1 MGMIET
7 PLTLPCGAVLK
18 NRLVKAA
25 MTEGLADEMNR
36 ATPELATLY
45 RRWALGGAGMLLTG
59 NVQVDRRYMER
70 PGNVAIDGPQS
81 NEAIAAL
88 KKYAQAGTAG
98 GNHLWMQ
105 ISHAGRQT
113 PALVNTTPAGPSD
126 KGLNMPG
133 GQFGKPRALSGE
145 EIWDVVS
152 RFAHAA
158 RIARDTGFT
167 GVQIHAAHGYLL
179 SEFLSPD
186 VNTRTDE
193 WGGSLEN
200 RARLLLEVVR
210 AVRNAVGEYFPI
222 SVKLNSAD
230 FQRGGFSHEES
241 LKVARWLNEETV
253 DLLEISGGTY
263 EQPRMVGAD
272 DMTLSPEKAEK
283 RRESTLAR
291 EAYFLEYA
299 KDIRK
304 ATSMPLMVT
313 GGFRSAAGM
322 NAALESGEVDVVGL
336 GRPLCVDPNV
346 PAKLLSGEISETP
359 AFEKTLKIGPW
370 LLGPHSPI
378 NLIKALNGW
387 GQQGWFCLQL
397 IRMGRGLDPDTAMG
411 VFSAFRNYQRNEEM
425 TATKLRKAG

>member
-1 MGMIET
+1 
-7 PLTLPCGAVLK
+7 
-18 NRLVKAA
+18 
-25 MTEGLADEMNR
+25 
-36 ATPELATLY
+36 
-45 RRWALGGAGMLLTG
+45 
-59 NVQVDRRYMER
+59 
-70 PGNVAIDGPQS
+70 
-81 NEAIAAL
+81 
-88 KKYAQAGTAG
+88 
-98 GNHLWMQ
+98 
-105 ISHAGRQT
+105 
-113 PALVNTTPAGPSD
+113 
-126 KGLNMPG
+126 
-133 GQFGKPRALSGE
+133 
-145 EIWDVVS
+145 
-152 RFAHAA
+152 
-158 RIARDTGFT
+158 
-167 GVQIHAAHGYLL
+167 
-179 SEFLSPD
+179 
-186 VNTRTDE
+186 
-193 WGGSLEN
+193 
-200 RARLLLEVVR
+200 
-210 AVRNAVGEYFPI
+210 
-222 SVKLNSAD
+222 
-230 FQRGGFSHEES
+230 
-241 LKVARWLNEETV
+241 
-253 DLLEISGGTY
+253 
-263 EQPRMVGAD
+263 MVGAD